1 MKFVHFADCHLD
13 GYKEEKLNRLNK
25 EHFKSVIAFALEK
38 NVDFVLLAGD
48 LFNSALPRVDALKDA
63 VEELKKLQDAAIPVY
78 AIAGSHDFSPH
89 GKTMFDVLEKAG
101 LLVNVMKGE
110 IDAQGK
116 LQLRY
121 TIDAKTKAHIT
132 GIIGK
137 KGTLDKQLYEDLAP
151 LRPKE
156 GVFNIFLFHTSITE
170 LKPKELDLMES
181 HSLTTLPSGFDYY
194 AGGHVHI
201 TETFSSERYKQVVY
215 SGPTFPNNFAEL
227 EKLKKGSFVYYN
239 DEEFSGEKKF
249 EHVFIEEKKV
259 LSFFIDAANKTPLQ
273 VQEHVHNITQNVKLQ
288 DAIVLFRFEGKL
300 SEGKVQDIDFKT
312 VFQELYA
319 QGAFI
324 ILRNTYNMLSPL
336 LDEVKVKEGTTDEI
350 TKETINEFLNQVP
363 LDKELSE
370 EDVIKALLR
379 ELAVEQMDGEKKSN
393 FVERVEQT
401 AKHILER

>member
-25 EHFKSVIAFALEK
+25 EHFKSVITFALEK
-38 NVDFVLLAGD
+38 RVDFVLLAGD

-101 LLVNVMKGE
+101 LLVNVMKGS
-110 IDAQGK
+110 IDKQGK
-116 LQLRY
+116 LQLQY
-121 TIDAKTKAHIT
+121 TIDKKTRAHIT

-137 KGTLDKQLYEDLAP
+137 KGTLDKQLYDDLAP
-151 LRPKE
+151 LRPVE

-170 LKPKELDLMES
+170 LKPPELDVMES
-181 HSLTTLPSGFDYY
+181 HSLTTLPPGFDYY

-201 TETFSSERYKQVVY
+201 TKEFSSDRYKHVVY
-215 SGPTFPNNFAEL
+215 AGPTFPNTFAEL

-239 DEEFSGEKKF
+239 DEEFTDEKKYK
-249 EHVFIEEKKV
+249 HQYIEKKKV
-259 LSFFIDAANKTPLQ
+259 LTFFVDCATKTPLQ
-273 VQEHVHNITQNVKLQ
+273 IEEQVRSLTQDKDVH
-288 DAIVLFRFEGKL
+288 DAILLFRFEGKL

-312 VFQELYA
+312 LFQELYA
-319 QGAFI
+319 KGAFI
-324 ILRNTYNMLSPL
+324 ILKNTYNAASPV
-336 LDEVKVKEGTTDEI
+336 LDEVKVKEGTTEEI
-350 TKETINEFLNQVP
+350 TKESIKEFLDQIP
-363 LDKELSE
+363 LRKELSE
-370 EDVIKALLR
+370 EESINALLH
-379 ELAVEQMDGEKKSN
+379 ELAVEQIDGEKKSD

-401 AKHILER
+401 AKHILEK